1 MQRERSRITAGQ
13 RSQRPSR
20 GHMTRAE
27 VVAFFDERQLA
38 YDNLD
43 AAALASDYADY
54 CVVDSPTGG
63 THTGRTAVRKVLQA
77 VFDAFVDMKTR
88 MDTLVIDGDHVA
100 QTLSIEGTNIG
111 GFLGLEPSGKP
122 FRLAAVFLYELKDR
136 QIVRE
141 RRIYDFTGMLTQI
154 GVLKTKPV

>member
-1 MQRERSRITAGQ
+1 MQRERSKIAAGQ
-13 RSQRPSR
+13 GSSH
-20 GHMTRAE
+20 GHMTRDE
-27 VVAFFDERQLA
+27 VVAFFDARQRA

-43 AAALASDYADY
+43 AATLASDYAET

-63 THTGRTAVRKVLQA
+63 THTGRASVKKVLQA
-77 VFDAFVDMKTR
+77 VFGAFLDMKTR
-88 MDTLVIDGDHVA
+88 TDSLVIDGDHVA

-111 GFLGLEPSGKP
+111 GFLGLSPSGKP